1 MSDGTEPD
9 ASGAEE
15 PTDDTTRIEVIRRVL
30 DDPDGLRR
38 EVRDRVSIGD
48 RAVVSKYLPLVL
60 VACLLLAAG
69 GGFLTYQAQTAPD
82 TETRT
87 EVAGTWS
94 VETGF
99 DHGADVVNG
108 TATFAAGDRL
118 TNRSLYFSR
127 ITPVLDGEYVV
138 THRGDSGPADGSVEL
153 RMVLQAVD
161 SDSAEQRGE
170 PIVYWRE
177 SETIETVTVEGL
189 EPGEE
194 RRVDFEANATALRQR
209 IAEIEEQLGA
219 SPGTTRI
226 AIVAE
231 TGLEATVADDRF
243 VDART
248 DRLTIEPDGNTYGV
262 ERSMAESQTYEATR
276 TVEVPVEPSPLAL
289 YGGPVLTLLGLLGA
303 GATAAARRYDL
314 FAVSDAERT
323 RLEFVRTREDLDKW
337 ISTGSVPT
345 DDDRTVAEL
354 DSLRDLV
361 NVAIDS
367 DRRVIERPDAT
378 PRYVVLDDVRYV
390 FDPPAAA
397 TVGGLPESDGS
408 AGAGPPKAA
417 GGDDVNPDPTQKRAG
432 TDGTRA
438 E

>member
-1 MSDGTEPD
+1 MSGGTDPD
-9 ASGAEE
+9 ASDTEAEADE
-15 PTDDTTRIEVIRRVL
+15 PTRIEAVRR
-30 DDPDGLRR
+30 D
-38 EVRDRVSIGD
+38 VRDRLSTGD

-69 GGFLTYQAQTAPD
+69 GGFLTYQAQTAPE

-99 DHGADVVNG
+99 DHGADVASG

-138 THRGDSGPADGSVEL
+138 TPRGDGGPTDGSVEL
-153 RMVLQAVD
+153 RMVLEAVD
-161 SDSAEQRGE
+161 GGAAGQRGE
-170 PIVYWRE
+170 PVVYWRE
-177 SETIETVTVEGL
+177 SETIETITVEGL
-189 EPGEE
+189 APGEE
-194 RRVDFEANATALRQR
+194 RRVAFEANATALRQR
-209 IAEIEEQLGA
+209 ITEIEEQLGA
-219 SPGTTRI
+219 SPGTTRV

-262 ERSMAESQTYEATR
+262 ERSMGGSQTYEATR
-276 TVEVPVEPSPLAL
+276 TVEVPVEPSPLAV
-289 YGGPVLTLLGLLGA
+289 YGGPVLTLFGLLGA
-303 GATAAARRYDL
+303 GVTAVARRNGL

-323 RLEFVRTREDLDKW
+323 RLEFVRAREDLDKW

-345 DDDRTVAEL
+345 DDDRTIAEL

-361 NVAIDS
+361 DVAIDS
-367 DRRVIERPDAT
+367 DRRVIERADAT
-378 PRYVVLDDVRYV
+378 PRYVVLDDDVRYV

-397 TVGGLPESDGS
+397 TAGGLPESDGS
-408 AGAGPPKAA
+408 PGTGLSESPR
-417 GGDDVNPDPTQKRAG
+417 GDDIDADSTRPRAG